1 MTPDLEIWCVTPSS
15 SGGWGPITS
24 MADLA
29 GRMFDAP
36 VRFIHPDREYG
47 YVRRALSLAP
57 GRRAGQRS
65 LLLIAAAP
73 GDLLTLADPRVL
85 AGQFRTVGVWI
96 IDSFWAQRLPRF
108 VLSRRHGIDQIWITD
123 QELLAFYRGAS
134 ATRCDWLPWGTD
146 ALAAVQADRAAR
158 SVDVLRLG
166 RQPALW
172 DDDASNASA
181 LAVHGLRYQGR
192 FDLADDGS
200 ANQVEVRRQLDR
212 AKVVLASGSLASPSD
227 YSHPTRDYISARF
240 TDAVASGTR
249 IAGVRPRCAAAELI
263 PEEAWIDLPLTDR
276 AFDATTLAEAVAAHD
291 EARADRL
298 RRAALTDLDWRHR
311 LRVVA
316 ERFELDAP
324 SLQRELGELHALTAT
339 LGEDGER

>member
-29 GRMFDAP
+29 GRLLDAP
-36 VRFIHPDREYG
+36 VRFIHPARDYG

-146 ALAAVQADRAAR
+146 ALAAVQADHAAR

-192 FDLADDGS
+192 FDLTDDGS

-227 YSHPTRDYISARF
+227 YSHPTRDYISARLHLCQIHRCDRVRHSHRRSQ
-240 TDAVASGTR
+240 TALCGSRIDPRGSMDRPDA
-249 IAGVRPRCAAAELI
+249 
-263 PEEAWIDLPLTDR
+263 DR
-276 AFDATTLAEAVAAHD
+276 S
-291 EARADRL
+291 RL
-298 RRAALTDLDWRHR
+298 RRHHDRR
-311 LRVVA
+311 GGRIPRRGEV
-316 ERFELDAP
+316 RPPAP
-324 SLQRELGELHALTAT
+324 SRAHRPRLAPSVACRG
-339 LGEDGER
+339 